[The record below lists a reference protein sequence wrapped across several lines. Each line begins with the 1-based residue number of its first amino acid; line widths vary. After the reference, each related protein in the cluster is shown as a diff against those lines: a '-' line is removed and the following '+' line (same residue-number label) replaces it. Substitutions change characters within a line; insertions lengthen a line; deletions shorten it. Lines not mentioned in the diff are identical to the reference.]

1 MKKLKNKLHIYAFL
15 IIVLPAF
22 SQKSGQFPFSLFGF
36 GEFEPLRFH
45 HQQLTGGL
53 SAAVIPDTLFPSL
66 LNSAQPASLSD
77 IRFATFEVGGKN
89 RTNRLYS
96 SNIKSDYYNYT
107 SFDYAALG
115 FPLGKKGG
123 MNFGIA
129 PFSTIGYSF
138 QTVSFDPGI
147 GNITYSYY
155 GEGGI
160 SQAFLGMGFQ
170 PFKFD
175 YIKYLRKNEQASGT
189 YARLLKHLSNF
200 RFGLNASWLFGQQI
214 RQTTIRYPSSINNL
228 HHFRESIIR
237 PKGIHANIGLTWS
250 LVQDS
255 VGKKV
260 LNNKNIY
267 TFGIIYSPSIPIKLN
282 EERYSFN
289 FFSIPVNSN
298 NNIKDSSEKIVKSN
312 LTYRMPTQLTAGF
325 NFKKGYAWN
334 AGFEYTQIRFVDKV
348 SVFSNIAQEN
358 FNIVSAGASWVP
370 EKYAFGKG
378 AYFKR
383 VRYALGGSHSSG
395 YVKLNGQKIQ
405 TLRLTS
411 GISLPIGIR
420 TGTGMLHLGMQYYT
434 QNLHPDIFFKE
445 RGFCFIFGF
454 TFNSTYLEDFW
465 FRKFKYD

>member
-1 MKKLKNKLHIYAFL
+1 MKNKPYIFFCLL
-15 IIVLPAF
+15 IVLPAF
-22 SQKSGQFPFSLFGF
+22 AQKSGQFPFSLFGF
-36 GEFEPLRFH
+36 GEFEPMRFH

-53 SAAVIPDTLFPSL
+53 AAAVIPDTLFPSL

-96 SNIKSDYYNYT
+96 SNTKSDYYNYT

-123 MNFGIA
+123 LNFGIA
-129 PFSTIGYSF
+129 PFSAIGYSF

-147 GNITYSYY
+147 GNITYSYN

-160 SQAFLGMGFQ
+160 SQAYLGMGFQ
-170 PFKFD
+170 PFKFQFL
-175 YIKYLRKNEQASGT
+175 KYLRKKTERGSGT
-189 YARLLKHLSNF
+189 YALFLKYLSDF
-200 RFGLNASWLFGQQI
+200 RFGFNASWLFGQQI
-214 RQTTIRYPSSINNL
+214 RQISIRYPNSINNL

-237 PKGIHANIGLTWS
+237 PKGINANIGLTWS
-250 LVQDS
+250 FIQDS
-255 VGKKV
+255 IGKKA

-267 TFGIIYSPSIPIKLN
+267 TIGIIYSPSIPIKLT

-298 NNIKDSSEKIVKSN
+298 NNIKDSSEKTVKSN
-312 LTYRMPTQLTAGF
+312 LTYRLPAQLSAGF

-334 AGFEYTQIRFVDKV
+334 AGIEFTQIRFVDKV
-348 SVFSNIAQEN
+348 SVFSDIPQEN
-358 FNIVSAGASWVP
+358 INIISAGASWVP
-370 EKYAFGKG
+370 EKFAFGKG

-383 VRYALGGSHSSG
+383 VRYALGFSHYSG
-395 YVKLNGQKIQ
+395 YAEINGHNIQ
-405 TLRLTS
+405 TLRITS
-411 GISLPIGIR
+411 GLSLPIGIR
-420 TGTGMLHLGMQYYT
+420 TGTGMLHLGLQYYT
-434 QNLHPDIFFKE
+434 QNLHPDVFFKE
-445 RGFCFIFGF
+445 RGFSFIFGI